1 CFPDGRIQNKR
12 PPCRQESGYD
22 HVRRQLEYGDA
33 ENCAYRLMLVA
44 MNGDVIHFAYLDYYT
59 YKHCE
64 ANMNVKDIFLF
75 VGPVIAGLASSYLT
89 YYFAIQSKRKE
100 SILKFK

>member
-1 CFPDGRIQNKR
+1 MQ
-12 PPCRQESGYD
+12 CRNFT
-22 HVRRQLEYGDA
+22 VFR
-33 ENCAYRLMLVA
+33 
-44 MNGDVIHFAYLDYYT
+44 YYT

-89 YYFAIQSKRKE
+89 YYLPFNRKKKE
-100 SILKFK
+100 SILDSKKKSIQTF